1 MTASPTHVP
10 TLARALG
17 WITLERLAYMA
28 IAALALILRLASLHV
43 APMSPVEAVQAMAAL
58 DLVTERGAL
67 TAAGASPLLLVLQWL
82 TFLLAQATETAAR
95 IVPALAGTTTVLLAY
110 GLRAELGR
118 LGALAAALL
127 LAVSSTLVFWSRS
140 ATGESLALLAG
151 MALIVGLAGWR
162 RSGGAGWLVWLAV
175 ALAGLLLSAPI
186 GYSILLA
193 AAPLAAM
200 ALLPAGNR
208 RQAVAGL
215 GTAGLVFV
223 LVLLLG
229 ATGFFFL
236 PGGLAAVAELP
247 AAWLAGFTGSGT
259 LAPDASAGVASSS
272 LAMTGTSSVLGLG
285 INLLWL
291 EPLVLMA
298 GLAGLVIGLRR
309 RHWLAQGLGLWLA
322 VALLLLLFRAGR
334 SPADVAVLALP
345 LALLGGLALA
355 AFAEHF
361 DLGEQRA
368 EALVLLVVGLAILG
382 SVAVWLAQYTESW
395 QAEPQM
401 AFLISASVALLVLVA
416 LLVAYVVIFGGRL
429 TLQVGLALALVVL
442 ALLGLRGMLLT
453 SHNRDGLRWG
463 SWASVA
469 GASGGPELRLALE
482 RLAMQRG
489 TDLRDLPVAFL
500 TAPGNETPELLRW
513 YARDAVLQSPAAD
526 DPDLVWL
533 GMDADVAPSDSPSL
547 QPSPVGSGGA
557 VSGQSFRVAQSWS
570 PAGLRGRPLWRWLLF
585 GQFDTLQGEQRAV
598 LWVQAE
604 Q

>member
-1 MTASPTHVP
+1 
-10 TLARALG
+10 LARALG
-17 WITLERLAYMA
+17 WITLERLAYFA

-43 APMSPVEAVQAMAAL
+43 APMSPVEAVQVMAAL
-58 DLVTERGAL
+58 DLVAERGAL
-67 TAAGASPLLLVLQWL
+67 PAAGASPLLLNLHWL
-82 TFLLAQATETAAR
+82 IFLLTQATETAAR
-95 IVPALAGTTTVLLAY
+95 MAPTLAGTVTVLLAY

-118 LGALAAALL
+118 LGALGAALL

-151 MALIVGLAGWR
+151 MALVVGLAGWR
-162 RSGGAGWLVWLAV
+162 RCGGGGWMVWLAV

-193 AAPLAAM
+193 GAPLAAM
-200 ALLPAGNR
+200 ALMPAGDR
-208 RQAVAGL
+208 RHAAAGL

-223 LVLLLG
+223 LILVLG
-229 ATGFFFL
+229 ATGFFLL

-247 AAWLAGFTGSGT
+247 AAWLAGFTGSRT
-259 LAPDASAGVASSS
+259 LASDVSAGVASQS
-272 LAMTGTSSVLGLG
+272 LAITGTSNVLGLG

-291 EPLVLMA
+291 EPLVLMT
-298 GLAGLVIGLRR
+298 GLAGLVVGLRR
-309 RHWLAQGLGLWLA
+309 RYWLAQGLGLWLA
-322 VALLLLLFRAGR
+322 LALLLLLLRAWR

-355 AFAEHF
+355 AFAERF

-368 EALVLLVVGLAILG
+368 EALVLLVAGLAILG

-395 QAEPQM
+395 QAQPQM
-401 AFLISASVALLVLVA
+401 AFLISAGAALLVLVA

-429 TLQVGLALALVVL
+429 TLQVVLALALIVL
-442 ALLGLRGMLLT
+442 ALLGLRGTLLT

-463 SWASVA
+463 SWASAA

-500 TAPGNETPELLRW
+500 TAPGNETPALLRW
-513 YARDAVLQSPAAD
+513 YARGAVPASPAAG

-533 GMDADVAPSDSPSL
+533 GMEGDVAPSDSPSP
-547 QPSPVGSGGA
+547 QPSPTGIGGA
-557 VSGQSFRVAQSWS
+557 FSGQSFRVAQSWS
-570 PAGLRGRPLWRWLLF
+570 PASLRGQSLWRWLLF
-585 GQFDTLQGEQRAV
+585 GQFDALQGEQRAV

-604 Q
+604 

>member
-1 MTASPTHVP
+1 MSVPMTASTPHAP
-10 TLARALG
+10 SLARALG
-17 WITLERLAYMA
+17 WITLERLAYGA

-43 APMSPVEAVQAMAAL
+43 APMSPVEAAQAMAAL
-58 DLVTERGAL
+58 DLVAERGAL
-67 TAAGASPLLLVLQWL
+67 PAAGTSPLLLAVQWL
-82 TFLLAQATETAAR
+82 IFLLAQATETAAR
-95 IVPALAGTTTVLLAY
+95 IAPALAGTTTVLLAY

-127 LAVSSTLVFWSRS
+127 LAASSTLVFWSRS

-162 RSGGAGWLVWLAV
+162 RSGGARWLVWLAV

-186 GYSILLA
+186 GYSVLLA
-193 AAPLAAM
+193 AAPLAAI
-200 ALLPAGNR
+200 ALLPAGDR
-208 RQAVAGL
+208 RHAAAGL

-247 AAWLAGFTGSGT
+247 AAWLAGFTS
-259 LAPDASAGVASSS
+259 SGVASPG
-272 LAMTGTSSVLGLG
+272 LATIQSSSVFGLAG
-285 INLLWL
+285 NLLWL
-291 EPLVLMA
+291 EPLVLMT
-298 GLAGLVIGLRR
+298 GLAGLIAGLRR

-322 VALLLLLFRAGR
+322 VALLLLLFRQGR

-345 LALLGGLALA
+345 LAVLGGLALA

-368 EALVLLVVGLAILG
+368 EALVLLVAGLAIL
-382 SVAVWLAQYTESW
+382 SSIAVWLAQYTESW
-395 QAEPQM
+395 QAEPQV
-401 AFLISASVALLVLVA
+401 AFLISAGVALLVLVA
-416 LLVAYVVIFGGRL
+416 LLAAYVVLFGGRL
-429 TLQVGLALALVVL
+429 SLQVGLALALIAL
-442 ALLGLRGMLLT
+442 ALLGLRGTLLT

-463 SWASVA
+463 SWASAA
-469 GASGGPELRLALE
+469 GASGGPELRLALQ
-482 RLAMQRG
+482 RLTMQRG

-500 TAPGNETPELLRW
+500 TAPGNETPALLRW
-513 YARDAVLQSPAAD
+513 YARGAVLQSPAMG

-533 GMDADVAPSDSPSL
+533 GMDGDVAPSDSPSP
-547 QPSPVGSGGA
+547 QPSPTGPGGA
-557 VSGQSFRVAQSWS
+557 FSGQSFRLAQSWS
-570 PAGLRGRPLWRWLLF
+570 PAGLRGQPLWRWLLF
-585 GQFDTLQGEQRAV
+585 GQFDALQGEQRAV

>member
-1 MTASPTHVP
+1 
-10 TLARALG
+10 
-17 WITLERLAYMA
+17 
-28 IAALALILRLASLHV
+28 
-43 APMSPVEAVQAMAAL
+43 
-58 DLVTERGAL
+58 
-67 TAAGASPLLLVLQWL
+67 
-82 TFLLAQATETAAR
+82 
-95 IVPALAGTTTVLLAY
+95 
-110 GLRAELGR
+110 
-118 LGALAAALL
+118 
-127 LAVSSTLVFWSRS
+127 
-140 ATGESLALLAG
+140 

-175 ALAGLLLSAPI
+175 ALAGLLLSAPV

-200 ALLPAGNR
+200 ALLRAGDR
-208 RQAVAGL
+208 RHAAAGL

-247 AAWLAGFTGSGT
+247 AAWLAGFAGS
-259 LAPDASAGVASSS
+259 AVAASS
-272 LAMTGTSSVLGLG
+272 LAMAGTSTVLGLG

-291 EPLVLMA
+291 DPLVLMA
-298 GLAGLVIGLRR
+298 GLAGLIVGLRR
-309 RHWLAQGLGLWLA
+309 RHWLAQGLGFWLA
-322 VALLLLLFRAGR
+322 LALLLLLLRAGR

-368 EALVLLVVGLAILG
+368 EALALLVAGLAILG

-401 AFLISASVALLVLVA
+401 AFLVSAGAALLVLVA

-429 TLQVGLALALVVL
+429 TLQVVLALALIVL
-442 ALLGLRGMLLT
+442 ALLGQRGTLLT

-463 SWASVA
+463 SWASAA

-489 TDLRDLPVAFL
+489 ADLRDLPVVFL
-500 TAPGNETPELLRW
+500 TAPGNETPALLRW
-513 YARDAVLQSPAAD
+513 YARGAVLQSPAVG

-533 GMDADVAPSDSPSL
+533 GMDSDVAPSDSPSP
-547 QPSPVGSGGA
+547 QPSPTERGG
-557 VSGQSFRVAQSWS
+557 VFSGQSFRLAQSWT
-570 PAGLRGRPLWRWLLF
+570 PDGLRGRPLWRWLLF
-585 GQFDTLQGEQRAV
+585 GQFDALQGEQRAV

>member
-1 MTASPTHVP
+1 
-10 TLARALG
+10 
-17 WITLERLAYMA
+17 
-28 IAALALILRLASLHV
+28 
-43 APMSPVEAVQAMAAL
+43 
-58 DLVTERGAL
+58 
-67 TAAGASPLLLVLQWL
+67 
-82 TFLLAQATETAAR
+82 
-95 IVPALAGTTTVLLAY
+95 
-110 GLRAELGR
+110 
-118 LGALAAALL
+118 
-127 LAVSSTLVFWSRS
+127 
-140 ATGESLALLAG
+140 
-151 MALIVGLAGWR
+151 
-162 RSGGAGWLVWLAV
+162 V

-200 ALLPAGNR
+200 ALRPARDR
-208 RQAVAGL
+208 RHAAAGL

-229 ATGFFFL
+229 ATGFFLL

-247 AAWLAGFTGSGT
+247 AAWLAGFTDSEF
-259 LAPDASAGVASSS
+259 ASPS
-272 LAMTGTSSVLGLG
+272 LAMTGPSSVLGLG

-291 EPLVLMA
+291 EPLVLMT
-298 GLAGLVIGLRR
+298 GLAGLVVGLRR

-368 EALVLLVVGLAILG
+368 EALALLVAGLAILG

-401 AFLISASVALLVLVA
+401 AFVISAGAALLVLVA

-429 TLQVGLALALVVL
+429 TLQVGLALALIVL
-442 ALLGLRGMLLT
+442 ALLGLRGTLLT

-463 SWASVA
+463 SWANAA

-500 TAPGNETPELLRW
+500 TAPGSETPALLRW
-513 YARDAVLQSPAAD
+513 YARGAVPASPAVGNS
-526 DPDLVWL
+526 DLVWL
-533 GMDADVAPSDSPSL
+533 GMDGDVAPSDSPSP
-547 QPSPVGSGGA
+547 QPSPTGRGGA
-557 VSGQSFRVAQSWS
+557 FSGQSFGVAQSWS
-570 PAGLRGRPLWRWLLF
+570 PASLRGQSLWRWLLF
-585 GQFDTLQGEQRAV
+585 GQFDALQDEQRAV